1 MSYEAI
7 TSVTQ
12 AEAEAKITVQNAEA
26 KAKQMLADAENAGKA
41 AIEAACAKAESELQE
56 LRARAGE
63 KAVNEAGDL
72 SKDMENRKAALRA
85 IAEAKLEQAATLVVE
100 RIVNS

>member
-12 AEAEAKITVQNAEA
+12 AEAAAKTAVANAEA
-26 KAKQMLADAENAGKA
+26 KAKQMLTDAENAGKA
-41 AIEAACAKAESELQE
+41 AIEAACVKAESELQE

-63 KAVNEAGDL
+63 KAVSEAGDL
-72 SKDMENRKAALRA
+72 SKDLENRKAALRA
-85 IAEAKLEQAATLVVE
+85 KAEAKLEQAATLVVE

>member
-12 AEAEAKITVQNAEA
+12 AENAAKSAVAAAEA

-41 AIEAACAKAESELQE
+41 AIEAACIKAESELQE
-56 LRARAGE
+56 LRTKAGD

-72 SKDMENRKAALRA
+72 SKDLENRKAVLRA
-85 IAEAKLEQAATLVVE
+85 KAEARLEQAATLVVE